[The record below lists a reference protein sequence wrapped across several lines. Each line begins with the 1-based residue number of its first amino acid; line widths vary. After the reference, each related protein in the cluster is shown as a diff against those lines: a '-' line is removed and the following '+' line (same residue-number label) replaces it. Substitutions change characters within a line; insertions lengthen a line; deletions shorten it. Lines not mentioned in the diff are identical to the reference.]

1 MRLRDFMDEA
11 MIPASQA
18 KKILNKIE
26 KGEKEIQKL
35 EKTFISKIQEL
46 LNLQTQIVND
56 PGNFS
61 NSIQAK
67 ANLLSKKYRNKLS
80 KLERT

>member
-67 ANLLSKKYRNKLS
+67 ANLLSKKYRKKLS
-80 KLERT
+80 KLK